1 MDSILFSTPDNE
13 LPEDFKAG
21 FFHGSGGKKLRYA
34 FFRSTGQNAKGTIM
48 LLQGRNECIE
58 KYYETIRY
66 LTEAGFWVATFD
78 WRGQGGS
85 ERLLDGNRRGYVG
98 DFQDYQ
104 DDVKHFLEQVV
115 LPDTRMP
122 FFAIGHSMGGLVLLS
137 AAPSIANRIDRIVLV
152 APFIGLQVTGVRRF
166 FMKLGLRLGNM
177 FGFGKR
183 ALPRRDDDDKNSRFE
198 RLTSSSDR
206 FVRNQNIFEAYP
218 EFGTGPP
225 TIRWLSQMIKAQACV
240 NEQSFLER
248 ITVPTVILGATHDG
262 IVPFHVMEDIS
273 TKFRAGQLIP
283 FDGAR
288 HEILQETS
296 IYREPA
302 LAAILAFFSSP
313 DEIYSPLS
321 VKKEKTKIIE

>member
-1 MDSILFSTPDNE
+1 MDPILFSTPDNE
-13 LPEDFKAG
+13 LPKDYKAG
-21 FFHGSGGKKLRYA
+21 YFSGSGGKRLRYA
-34 FFRSTGQNAKGTIM
+34 FFRSTGQNAKGTIV

-66 LTEAGFWVATFD
+66 FTDAGFWVATFD

-85 ERLLDGNRRGYVG
+85 ERLLDGHQRGYVR
-98 DFQDYQ
+98 DFRDYQ
-104 DDVKHFLEQVV
+104 DDVKYFLEQIV

-137 AAPSIANRIDRIVLV
+137 AAPTIVNRIDRIVLA
-152 APFIGLQVTGVRRF
+152 APF
-166 FMKLGLRLGNM
+166 LGLHIAGVLGLLLRVGLNLANL
-177 FGFGKR
+177 FGFGKH
-183 ALPRRDDDDKNSRFE
+183 ALPRRDTKDKQSRFE

-206 FVRNQNIFEAYP
+206 FVRNQNIFKNYP
-218 EFGTGPP
+218 ELAAGPP
-225 TIRWLSQMIKAQACV
+225 TFRWLSQMLKAQKRV
-240 NEQSFLER
+240 REQSFLEQ

-262 IVPFHVMEDIS
+262 VVPYHIMEDVS
-273 TKFRAGQLIP
+273 SKFRAGQLIP

-321 VKKEKTKIIE
+321 AQQNLSETTE

>member
-21 FFHGSGGKKLRYA
+21 FFDGSGGTKLRYA
-34 FFRSTGQNAKGTIM
+34 FFRSTGQNAKGTIV

-58 KYYETIRY
+58 KYYETISY
-66 LTEAGFWVATFD
+66 FTDAGFWVATFD

-85 ERLLDGNRRGYVG
+85 ERLIEGEGRGYVEQ
-98 DFQDYQ
+98 FQDYQ

-122 FFAIGHSMGGLVLLS
+122 FFALGHSMGGLVLLS
-137 AAPSIANRIDRIVLV
+137 AAPSIANRIDRIVLS
-152 APFIGLQVTGVRRF
+152 APFLGLEVTGVRRF
-166 FMKLGLRLGNM
+166 FMKLGLSLGNM
-177 FGFGKR
+177 FGFGKH
-183 ALPRRDDDDKNSRFE
+183 ALPRRDAGKNSRFE
-198 RLTSSSDR
+198 KLTSSLDR
-206 FVRNQNIFEAYP
+206 FVRNQSIFSTYP
-218 EFGTGPP
+218 ELGTGPP
-225 TIRWLSQMIKAQACV
+225 TINWLSQMVKAQARV
-240 NEQSFLER
+240 NDQSFLEQ

-262 IVPFHVMEDIS
+262 IVPFHLVEDIS

-302 LAAILAFFSSP
+302 LAAVLAFFSSP
-313 DEIYSPLS
+313 DEIYLPLS
-321 VKKEKTKIIE
+321 VKKEK

>member
-1 MDSILFSTPDNE
+1 MGSILFSTPDNE
-13 LPEDFKAG
+13 LPDDFKAG
-21 FFHGSGGKKLRYA
+21 YFNGVGGKKLRYA

-66 LTEAGFWVATFD
+66 YTGAGFWVATFD

-85 ERLLDGNRRGYVG
+85 ERLLEGQRRGYV
-98 DFQDYQ
+98 DEFQDYE
-104 DDVKHFLEQVV
+104 DDVTHFLEQVV

-122 FFAIGHSMGGLVLLS
+122 FFAVGHSMGGLVLLS
-137 AAPSIANRIDRIVLV
+137 TAPAIANSIDRIVLV
-152 APFIGLQVTGVRRF
+152 APFLGIQVTGIRRV
-166 FMKLGLRLGNM
+166 FMKLGLTLGNM

-183 ALPRRDDDDKNSRFE
+183 ALPRRDDEDQKVRFD

-206 FVRNQNIFEAYP
+206 FVRNQKIFEALP

-225 TIRWLSQMIKAQACV
+225 TIRWLSEMIKAQALV
-240 NEQSFLER
+240 NDQSFLEQ
-248 ITVPTVILGATHDG
+248 ITVPTVILGPTHDG
-262 IVPFHVMEDIS
+262 VVPFHIMEDFS

-283 FDGAR
+283 FDGSR

-321 VKKEKTKIIE
+321 VKEQKD

>member
-21 FFHGSGGKKLRYA
+21 YFDGSGGKKLRYA

-66 LTEAGFWVATFD
+66 FTEAGFWVATFD

-85 ERLLDGNRRGYVG
+85 ERLIEGKRRGYVAKM
-98 DFQDYQ
+98 QDYQ
-104 DDVKHFLEQVV
+104 DDVRHFLEQVV

-122 FFAIGHSMGGLVLLS
+122 FFAVGHSMGGLVLLS
-137 AAPSIANRIDRIVLV
+137 TAPSIANRIDRIVLV
-152 APFIGLQVTGVRRF
+152 APFLGLKVVGIRRF
-166 FMKLGLRLGNM
+166 FMKLGLTLGNM

-183 ALPRRDDDDKNSRFE
+183 ALSRRGDHDKKLRFD

-206 FVRNQNIFEAYP
+206 FVRNQSIFKAYP
-218 EFGTGPP
+218 EFETGPP
-225 TIRWLSQMIKAQACV
+225 TVRWLLQMIKAQAIV
-240 NEQSFLER
+240 NEQLFLER

-262 IVPFHVMEDIS
+262 VVPFHIMEDIS
-273 TKFRAGQLIP
+273 TKFRAGKLIP

-321 VKKEKTKIIE
+321 LKKEKN

>member
-1 MDSILFSTPDNE
+1 MEPILFSTPGNKLPDN
-13 LPEDFKAG
+13 FKAG
-21 FFHGSGGKKLRYA
+21 FFAGSGGKKLRYA

-66 LTEAGFWVATFD
+66 FTDAGFWVATFD

-85 ERLLDGNRRGYVG
+85 ERLLDGKKRGYVG
-98 DFQDYQ
+98 KFQDYE
-104 DDVKHFLEQVV
+104 DDVKYFLEQVV

-122 FFAIGHSMGGLVLLS
+122 FFAVGHSMGGLVLLS
-137 AAPSIANRIDRIVLV
+137 TAPSIANRIDRIVLV
-152 APFIGLQVTGVRRF
+152 APFLGLQVTGVRRF
-166 FMKLGLRLGNM
+166 LMRLGLKLGNLL
-177 FGFGKR
+177 GFGKR
-183 ALPRRDDDDKNSRFE
+183 ALPRRDDNDKKSRFE
-198 RLTSSSDR
+198 RLTSSSAR
-206 FVRNQNIFEAYP
+206 FMRNQNIFEAYP

-225 TIRWLSQMIKAQACV
+225 TIRWLSQMIKAQARV
-240 NEQSFLER
+240 NEQSFLEP
-248 ITVPTVILGATHDG
+248 ITVPTIILGATHDG
-262 IVPFHVMEDIS
+262 VVPFHIMEDIS

-288 HEILQETS
+288 HEILHETS

-302 LAAILAFFSSP
+302 LEAILAFFSSP

-321 VKKEKTKIIE
+321 AKMKKD